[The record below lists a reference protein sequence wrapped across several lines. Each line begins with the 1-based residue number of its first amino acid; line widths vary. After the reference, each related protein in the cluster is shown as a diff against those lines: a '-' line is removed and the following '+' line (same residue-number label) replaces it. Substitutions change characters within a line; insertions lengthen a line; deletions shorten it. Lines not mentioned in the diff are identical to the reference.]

1 MGARSLPA
9 FTITGSWADTKLFSW
24 KHIHGTHKCP
34 TVCYR
39 LFLSCMLFKQRDGKK
54 RKNLKYTTLQ
64 HSKLTLGEKIPP
76 RKIGREEIGCFLAIE
91 RGKASGFSICFILI
105 LLFVTYE
112 KKKKKKAS
120 YHCGFYGYRSK
131 WWDHSISW
139 AKSCEVCHSTFLPPS
154 EALKYWRGFS
164 CNTKSPGC

>member
-112 KKKKKKAS
+112 KKKKKKGQLS
-120 YHCGFYGYRSK
+120 LWLLWLQVKMMRPQYKLSK
-131 WWDHSISW
+131 ELWGMSLHI
-139 AKSCEVCHSTFLPPS
+139 PS
-154 EALKYWRGFS
+154 PIWSFEILEGV
-164 CNTKSPGC
+164 